1 MLLCRPPK
9 EFLGCKPQIFQ
20 SSSSN
25 QELELPRA
33 VITSQVNSVSNITSD
48 ILNQPTE
55 TSSLLTNVLP
65 NQTTEEN
72 LVTPPAEIAC
82 SVQKGTEDTPTH
94 DQPSVPEAV
103 TRSTAESVGGLESND
118 RGVDQ
123 SENLTSKSESQQS
136 FQACVSEKS
145 MRNSDS
151 LFTYAAADHSD
162 NKQSATEPN
171 CLAPSEGP
179 LHKPVTEMFS
189 PVQRPSRNKLEN
201 RPVTKKLGKQLG
213 PIQQLHIEMKQYVQ
227 YSTWMEKM
235 KVGRLPRAEE
245 VLASLPTISVDD
257 EFQKESAVP
266 GDTLMGRGIQNLKS
280 LVHKPSNKSSNSVL
294 LKYRK
299 LRKTK
304 LEERDLHSKSQQG
317 KEILA
322 NSRKVFRRKKSRSR
336 YPVSEWDNDSASSEE
351 GGRVRRGDPEPK
363 VYGRSVAN
371 KTISDEKGGRK
382 GQKVGKKRIELLDSD
397 PDYTCPEI
405 IAASDSSTEALEDE
419 EIVKS
424 DKSQNVKQKIRCTGS
439 DWDCNSDSASEKK
452 TAKTK
457 SSVSGTKEYIFP
469 KSCASGEEDATDKA
483 SRKETVTESEADE
496 LLTPS
501 PTKIQQERSYM
512 SKQTMNPDPAGSGV
526 TSGSGLNQLTRKSS
540 CAISGNLLLSWSYHG
555 SSMG

>member
-136 FQACVSEKS
+136 FQAGVSEKS

-151 LFTYAAADHSD
+151 LFASAAADHSD

-304 LEERDLHSKSQQG
+304 LEER
-317 KEILA
+317 
-322 NSRKVFRRKKSRSR
+322 
-336 YPVSEWDNDSASSEE
+336 E

-424 DKSQNVKQKIRCTGS
+424 SKSQNVKQKIPCTGS

-483 SRKETVTESEADE
+483 SGKETVTESEADE